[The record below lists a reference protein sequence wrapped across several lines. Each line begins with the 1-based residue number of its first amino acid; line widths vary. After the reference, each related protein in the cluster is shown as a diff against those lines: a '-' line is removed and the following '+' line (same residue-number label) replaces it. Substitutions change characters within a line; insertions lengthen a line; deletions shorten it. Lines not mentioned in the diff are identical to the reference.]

1 MCIQISGV
9 IQTQVEEIYA
19 EMTAEKVLWKRRD
32 ALRRNFQERR
42 GNVNVGSNYRGYR
55 RQQV

>member
-32 ALRRNFQERR
+32 AASQKFSGRR

>member
-19 EMTAEKVLWKRRD
+19 EMTAKMYY
-32 ALRRNFQERR
+32 
-42 GNVNVGSNYRGYR
+42 GNAAMQLCGD
-55 RQQV
+55 